1 MEPARPG
8 GRRRRPRRGTVE
20 RPLNARLVRVAF
32 VVVAPAFLALLFS
45 ISKTG
50 TLPPPSLEP
59 LFDSAAAASLAS
71 QLTTEHPSRVPGTFD
86 AENAARWYE
95 ETIASFG
102 FTTEEDLWREE
113 IPDLGTVEL
122 RNFVTVVPG
131 RSNEAIVVVAHRD
144 NAGADR
150 PLGDN
155 ASGTAALIELAR
167 GFAPQ
172 ETAPAPRPRRTLVLV
187 STDGGAYGGAGAAR
201 FVAASPYADNAIA
214 AIVLDGVGGQGR
226 PRIAIAGDSPRSP
239 APALVRT
246 AVVRVREQTGIT
258 PALPPVPTQLVDLGI
273 PFAAGE
279 QGRFLA
285 KGIASITLTT
295 SERSDPGVPVGDPNA
310 ALSVRRLGELGRA
323 TEALVGSI
331 DAYVGAAFRTPDSVF
346 FRDRVASGWA
356 TRLTL
361 VVATVPFALGV
372 LDLLVRI
379 RNRRLPLAPAVRALR
394 ARVLLWLFAGLLLW
408 VGATAGVFPTGAALP
423 PPPYADSVADW
434 PVAGILLLA
443 AALMVGW
450 LVGRRRL
457 VPVSHPTAEDRLA
470 GFAVALTWLAGVA
483 FVVGLAT
490 PYALVFVLPSLYAW
504 FWLPLQTAL
513 WTRIG
518 LYVLGF
524 AGPVGALLILAHEL
538 DLSVPDT
545 ALYVTGL
552 ASVGYVSLFSVLLV
566 LAWGASAAQLG
577 ALAFG
582 RYAPYA
588 GGLEPPPPGFVR
600 GGVAELAR
608 RAHRRT
614 TRA

>member
-1 MEPARPG
+1 MEAARPG

-45 ISKTG
+45 ISTTG
-50 TLPPPSLEP
+50 TLPPPNLEP

-71 QLTTEHPSRVPGTFD
+71 QLTTEHPSRVPGTLED
-86 AENAARWYE
+86 ESAARWYE

-113 IPDLGTVEL
+113 IADLGTVEL
-122 RNFVTVVPG
+122 RNLVTVVPG
-131 RSNEAIVVVAHRD
+131 GSDEVIVVVAHRD

-150 PLGDN
+150 SFGDN

-201 FVAASPYADNAIA
+201 FVATSPYADKAIA

-226 PRIAIAGDSPRSP
+226 PRIAIAGDRPRSP

-258 PALPPVPTQLVDLGI
+258 PALPSVPTQLVDLGI

-285 KGIASITLTT
+285 EGIASITLTT

-356 TRLTL
+356 ARLTL

-372 LDLLVRI
+372 LDLLVRA
-379 RNRRLPLAPAVRALR
+379 RSRRLPLAPAVRALR
-394 ARVLLWLFAGLLLW
+394 ARLLLWLFAGLLLW
-408 VGATAGVFPTGAALP
+408 IGMTAGVFPAGAALP

-434 PVAGILLLA
+434 PVAGTLLLVV
-443 AALMVGW
+443 ALMAGW

-457 VPVSHPTAEDRLA
+457 VPASHPTAEDRLA

-483 FVVGLAT
+483 FVVGLAS

-504 FWLPLQTAL
+504 LWLPLQTAL

-518 LYVLGF
+518 LYVLGL
-524 AGPVGALLILAHEL
+524 AGPVGALLFLAHEL

-552 ASVGYVSLFSVLLV
+552 ASVGYISLFSVLLV
-566 LAWGASAAQLG
+566 LAWGASAAQLA
-577 ALAFG
+577 ALALG

-588 GGLEPPPPGFVR
+588 GGLEPPPPGLVR
-600 GGVAELAR
+600 NGVAELVRRAR
-608 RAHRRT
+608 RARG
-614 TRA
+614 

>member
-1 MEPARPG
+1 
-8 GRRRRPRRGTVE
+8 
-20 RPLNARLVRVAF
+20 
-32 VVVAPAFLALLFS
+32 
-45 ISKTG
+45 
-50 TLPPPSLEP
+50 
-59 LFDSAAAASLAS
+59 
-71 QLTTEHPSRVPGTFD
+71 
-86 AENAARWYE
+86 
-95 ETIASFG
+95 
-102 FTTEEDLWREE
+102 
-113 IPDLGTVEL
+113 
-122 RNFVTVVPG
+122 
-131 RSNEAIVVVAHRD
+131 
-144 NAGADR
+144 
-150 PLGDN
+150 
-155 ASGTAALIELAR
+155 
-167 GFAPQ
+167 
-172 ETAPAPRPRRTLVLV
+172 
-187 STDGGAYGGAGAAR
+187 
-201 FVAASPYADNAIA
+201 VAASPYAENAIA

-226 PRIAIAGDSPRSP
+226 PRIAIAGDRPRSP

-258 PALPPVPTQLVDLGI
+258 PALPSVPTQLVDLGI

-285 KGIASITLTT
+285 EGIASITLTT
-295 SERSDPGVPVGDPNA
+295 SERSDPGIPVGDPTT

-356 TRLTL
+356 ARLTL

-379 RNRRLPLAPAVRALR
+379 RGRRLPLAPAVRALR

-408 VGATAGVFPTGAALP
+408 IGATAGVFPTGAALP

-434 PVAGILLLA
+434 PLVGTLLLA
-443 AALMVGW
+443 VALVVGW
-450 LVGRRRL
+450 LLGRRRL
-457 VPVSHPTAEDRLA
+457 VPASHPTAEDRLA

-483 FVVGLAT
+483 FVVGLAS

-504 FWLPLQTAL
+504 LWLPLQTAL

-518 LYVLGF
+518 LYVLGL
-524 AGPVGALLILAHEL
+524 AGPAGALLFLAHEL
-538 DLSVPDT
+538 DLSIPDT
-545 ALYVTGL
+545 ALYVMGL
-552 ASVGYVSLFSVLLV
+552 ASLGYVSLFSVLLV
-566 LAWGASAAQLG
+566 LAWGASAAQLA

-588 GGLEPPPPGFVR
+588 GGLEPPPPGLVR
-600 GGVAELAR
+600 NGVAELAR
-608 RAHRRT
+608 RARRRT